1 MSVAMPSAYQPPT
14 LANGEEVLFSVYGS
28 PVLAIMLTL
37 PRGSATN
44 RPVSDMPTIRP
55 GYGFQRPASLMQGAQ
70 GVERM
75 VSRETMTI
83 QIPDDL
89 ARGLEGIAAAQQKS
103 VEQVALES
111 LRSLFDRASSP
122 EVVTRAVRELP
133 HPSAAAVDDLEAAIA
148 AARLPVRDQG
158 AFDGWPPE

>member
-1 MSVAMPSAYQPPT
+1 
-14 LANGEEVLFSVYGS
+14 
-28 PVLAIMLTL
+28 
-37 PRGSATN
+37 
-44 RPVSDMPTIRP
+44 
-55 GYGFQRPASLMQGAQ
+55 
-70 GVERM
+70 M

-122 EVVTRAVRELP
+122 EAVLRAVRRLP

-158 AFDGWPPE
+158 AFDRWPPA